1 VNERKGSWSTFRSRS
16 DAVTKLSEAELKR
29 ERLRRQKRKS
39 KLKRKKD
46 IAKIKVAKNEN
57 LTRKGAV
64 IKTYERKK
72 TLAKT
77 PINKME

>member
-1 VNERKGSWSTFRSRS
+1 M
-16 DAVTKLSEAELKR
+16 TKSSEAKLKR

-39 KLKRKKD
+39 KSMRRKD
-46 IAKIKVAKNEN
+46 IAKIKMAKNEN

-72 TLAKT
+72 KIAK
-77 PINKME
+77 PINETE

>member
-1 VNERKGSWSTFRSRS
+1 MTNS
-16 DAVTKLSEAELKR
+16 SEAKLKR

-39 KLKRKKD
+39 KSMRRKD
-46 IAKIKVAKNEN
+46 IAKIKMAKNEN

-72 TLAKT
+72 KIAK
-77 PINKME
+77 PINETE